1 MKTKKM
7 TLFVVLMM
15 LPLSLVSCDR
25 EVVLPDSDVPVEI
38 KNYVAEH
45 FLGDPILQSIK
56 DYDGVEMTYDILLKS
71 MTKLE
76 FNRKK
81 EIIKIEAP
89 TGGALPNSVLSQSI
103 VEYVTKNYPT
113 SRITEWAW
121 DREGTK
127 MYQDVELDDGRIDL
141 TFDANGIFYR
151 IGD

>member
-7 TLFVVLMM
+7 TLFVALMM
-15 LPLSLVSCDR
+15 LPLSVVSCDR
-25 EVVLPDSDVPVEI
+25 EVVLPDTDVPIEI

-45 FLGDPILQSIK
+45 FSGDPILQSIK
-56 DYDGVEMTYDILLKS
+56 DYDGIELTYDILLKS

-81 EIIKIEAP
+81 EVIKIEVP
-89 TGGALPNSVLSQSI
+89 MGGTLPHSVLSQSI
-103 VEYVTKNYPT
+103 VDYVVKNYPA

-121 DREGTK
+121 DREGAK

-141 TFDANGIFYR
+141 IFDANGIFYR

>member
-7 TLFVVLMM
+7 VLFVVLMI
-15 LPLSLVSCDR
+15 LPLAVVSCDR

-45 FLGDPILQSIK
+45 FSGDPILQSIK
-56 DYDGVEMTYDILLKS
+56 DYDGIELTYDVTLKS

-81 EIIKIEAP
+81 EVVKIEAP
-89 TGGALPNSVLSQSI
+89 VGGSLPNSVINQSI
-103 VEYVTKNYPT
+103 LDYVLKNYPT

-121 DREGTK
+121 NKEGTRK
-127 MYQDVELDDGRIDL
+127 YQDVELDDGRIDL
-141 TFDANGIFYR
+141 IFDANGIFYR
-151 IGD
+151 IDD